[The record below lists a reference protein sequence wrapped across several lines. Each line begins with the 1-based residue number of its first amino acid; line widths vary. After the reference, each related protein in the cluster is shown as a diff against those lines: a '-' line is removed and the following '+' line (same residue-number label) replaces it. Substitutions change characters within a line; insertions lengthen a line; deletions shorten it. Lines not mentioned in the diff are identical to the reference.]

1 METSAS
7 LIMDAP
13 RIERSLVRMAWQ
25 IYENHHDH
33 QDLVMAG
40 ICGRGEDLMN
50 RLADKLEQISTL
62 NINRV
67 VVHLDK
73 RQPWQSEVKY
83 EGLDLNTLSST
94 AVVLIDD
101 VLNSGKTLTYA
112 AAPLLKFEISKLTVT
127 VLVDRSHKRF
137 PILANVVGLKL
148 STSSHEHVRVE
159 LSDVERV
166 YLV

>member
-1 METSAS
+1 MEPSAS

-33 QDLVMAG
+33 RELVMAG
-40 ICGRGEDLMN
+40 IIGRGEDLMN
-50 RLADKLEQISTL
+50 RLADKLESISS
-62 NINRV
+62 IDVKRV
-67 VVHLDK
+67 VVDLNK
-73 RQPWQSEVKY
+73 RQPWLQDARY
-83 EGLDLNTLSST
+83 EGLDFGVLSNTAL
-94 AVVLIDD
+94 VLVDD

-112 AAPLLKFEISKLTVT
+112 AAPLLKHEISKLTVT

-137 PILANVVGLKL
+137 PILANVVGLRL

-159 LSDVERV
+159 LNGVERV